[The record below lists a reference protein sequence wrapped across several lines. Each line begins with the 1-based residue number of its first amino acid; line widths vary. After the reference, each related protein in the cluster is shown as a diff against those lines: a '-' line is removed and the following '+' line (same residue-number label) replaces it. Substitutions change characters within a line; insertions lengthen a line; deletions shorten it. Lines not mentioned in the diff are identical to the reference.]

1 MKALAEM
8 EEQAHSFVEPGYTSG
23 TWRFG
28 GSGVVLRGVPS
39 RTSVVIIHIR
49 GLITR
54 LKTTHEPPCGV

>member
-49 GLITR
+49 GLNPT
-54 LKTTHEPPCGV
+54 